1 MIFAASDS
9 RAVSGQMASL
19 GEATDRRLSEPWS
32 HAGGLKAQKTSK
44 GPL

>member
-9 RAVSGQMASL
+9 RAVSGQTASL
-19 GEATDRRLSEPWS
+19 GVATDRRLSEPWS
-32 HAGGLKAQKTSK
+32 HPGGLKAQKTSK